1 MGDAIVDSDGNDKNR
16 EGRVTDGVRTG
27 ADTTYEC
34 DVLIVGSGC
43 AGMSAAVTAG
53 HNGLKVLIVEKEP
66 RFGGTTARSGG
77 WLWIPGT
84 SLARAWGINESPDQA
99 RTYLRHEAGNSFD
112 AARVDAFLTAGP
124 EAVDFFTT
132 KTALRFDMPLV
143 FPDYHAE
150 APGGTQGGRSMV
162 TRPFDGRELGPHIQ
176 TLGAPLPELT
186 VFGMMLG
193 SGKEI
198 IHFMRATKSLTSA
211 VYVAKRLS
219 RHLMDVMRHGRG
231 MTLTNGNALAGRLAK
246 SAFDLDI
253 PLWLSSPVR
262 ELIVEDDAVRG
273 ALVERDGRVVR
284 VHAKRGVVLACGG
297 FPHDVARRKAMFPHA
312 PDGTQ
317 HYSPGPAG
325 NTGDGLRLAEAVG
338 GRVED
343 TLPNAAAWVPVSVT
357 KRKDGSSG
365 VMPHFIDRAKPGVIA
380 VMRDGARFANE
391 GNSYHDFV
399 QAMMKAAKPGE
410 EIAAFLICDHK
421 TLRKYG
427 LGCVPPF
434 PMPIGHHVRT
444 GYLMRGATLS
454 ELAAQAG
461 VDARGLETTIAAFNA
476 SAATGQDTAFGK
488 GSRAYNR
495 FQGDALNGPNPC
507 IGPIE
512 KGPFYA
518 IKMVIGDLGT
528 YAGIRTD
535 ENARALDADGRVID
549 GLYAAGNDMASIMGG
564 NYPGAGI
571 TLGPALTFGYIAGRH
586 IADTSKP

>member
-1 MGDAIVDSDGNDKNR
+1 MSADGKDAGEV
-16 EGRVTDGVRTG
+16 
-27 ADTTYEC
+27 YEC
-34 DVLIVGSGC
+34 DVLVAGSGC
-43 AGMSAAVTAG
+43 SGMAAAITAR
-53 HNGLKVLIVEKEP
+53 HRGLDVLIVEKEP

-84 SLARAWGINESPDQA
+84 SLARAYGIKESPDQA
-99 RTYLRHEAGNSFD
+99 RTYLRHEAGNNYD
-112 AARVDAFLTAGP
+112 AARVDAFLAAGP

-132 KTALRFDMPLV
+132 QTALRFDMPLV

-150 APGGTQGGRSMV
+150 APGGAQGGRSMV
-162 TRPFDGRELGPHIQ
+162 TRPFDGRELGEQIKY
-176 TLGAPLPELT
+176 LGAPLPELT

-211 VYVAKRLS
+211 IYVAKRLS
-219 RHLMDVMRHGRG
+219 RHFMDVLRHGRG

-246 SAFDLDI
+246 SALDLNI

-262 ELIVEDDAVRG
+262 ELIVENGTVRG
-273 ALVERDGRVVR
+273 ARVTREGRTIEVR
-284 VHAKRGVVLACGG
+284 ARRGVVLACGG

-312 PDGTQ
+312 PTGAE
-317 HYSPGPAG
+317 HFSPGPIG
-325 NTGDGLRLAEAVG
+325 NTGDGLRLAESAG
-338 GRVED
+338 GRVENR
-343 TLPNAAAWVPVSVT
+343 LPNAAAWVPVSLT
-357 KRKDGSSG
+357 TRKDGSRG

-380 VMRDGARFANE
+380 VMRDGMRFGNE

-399 QAMMKAAKPGE
+399 QAMTKAAKPGE
-410 EIAAFLICDHK
+410 EIAAFLITDHK
-421 TLRKYG
+421 SLRKYG

-434 PMPIGHHVRT
+434 PMPLGHHLRT
-444 GYLMRGATLS
+444 GYLMRGATLA
-454 ELAAQAG
+454 ELAAKAG
-461 VDARGLETTIAAFNA
+461 INAKGLADTVAQFNA
-476 SAATGQDTAFGK
+476 EAADGRDPAFGK

-495 FQGDALNGPNPC
+495 YQGDALHGPNPC
-507 IGPIE
+507 VAPL
-512 KGPFYA
+512 KDGPFYA

-528 YAGIRTD
+528 YAGIITD
-535 ENARALDADGRVID
+535 ANARALDADGRVIP

-586 IADTSKP
+586 LAESGSERNAA